1 MHIDWS
7 IAFASVIVGFA
18 VGLTGMGGGA
28 LMTPIL
34 LIFFGINPTTAVS
47 SDLIAAM
54 VMKPVGGGVHIR
66 RGTVRWELVK
76 WLCLGSIPMA
86 FAGVFLLHGTGDSD
100 TVENVT
106 KIFLGITLALAAAAM
121 VFRAWLQARR
131 SAAARAG
138 RRVTQP
144 SGERI
149 QPRIF
154 TTIAIGAVAGL
165 LVGLTSVGSG
175 SIVIVCLMLLY
186 PTLRGAQLVG
196 TDLVQAVPLVGS
208 AAIAHIIVGDFELGL
223 TASILIGAIPAVY
236 VGARLSAKAPDVVI
250 RPALVFVL
258 LASALKLLDVP
269 TVALG
274 IALLAVVLVGLPA
287 WGAVD
292 AASHTDEAW
301 EAAGMRRSS
310 WILWQLVAAPIGVGF
325 AVALAYFAKARPQL
339 VLAGGAPLV
348 AEPVAADDAVAGGR

>member
-86 FAGVFLLHGTGDSD
+86 FAGVFLLHGTGNSD

-106 KIFLGITLALAAAAM
+106 KIFLGITLALTAAAM
-121 VFRAWLQARR
+121 VLRAWLQARR

-236 VGARLSAKAPDVVI
+236 VGARLSSRARDGLI

-258 LASALKLLDVP
+258 VASALKLLNVP
-269 TVALG
+269 TLVLG
-274 IALLAVVLVGLPA
+274 IALVAVALIGLALYAAADAAAHPQSSWDTVGLNRDS
-287 WGAVD
+287 WLRWLLIGAPV
-292 AASHTDEAW
+292 
-301 EAAGMRRSS
+301 
-310 WILWQLVAAPIGVGF
+310 GVGF
-325 AVALAYFAKARPQL
+325 GAAIAYFAKARPM
-339 VLAGGAPLV
+339 LA
-348 AEPVAADDAVAGGR
+348 AATVQPSGIVG